1 MELLN
6 LQTKPE
12 LESIEING
20 KKGKNV
26 IEAKDVSKENISPN
40 YNNMINDRIS
50 KLQAALQGLVTDAE
64 FKRFKTETK
73 DKFSG
78 LESENEAIRKE
89 LK

>member
-1 MELLN
+1 M
-6 LQTKPE
+6 QTKPE
-12 LESIEING
+12 LESVEMNG
-20 KKGKNV
+20 KKGKN
-26 IEAKDVSKENISPN
+26 IEVNNVSKENISPN

-50 KLQAALQGLVTDAE
+50 KLQAALQGLITDAE

-78 LESENEAIRKE
+78 LESENETIRKE